1 MKRKS
6 AILLLSVPLIAAIF
20 TSFSTGNKDGVELT
34 ILQNSKM
41 NGNIRAWDLYFRSQ
55 TVKASS
61 YIGSSLDVKIP
72 SLNDT
77 IDNEIYEIDY
87 MREFTEKINESGGVD
102 ICFNLINFEK
112 NIRDKYFIFYN
123 KASIDFDSRTT
134 FVADWYSPFE
144 RKSKRLKDETTKIII
159 QIENDTIYTLT
170 YPDPT
175 GGITPEG
182 HTYRFSGDSIDR
194 ITGRSKAIFTVSQIF
209 DLNGRDDW
217 TERLYYLET
226 PWNNNIAER
235 LCYKHPVINKITLG
249 KETLE
254 RIREKA
260 IRAQKRVLI
269 EKKDSIY
276 AKYTSFG
283 ENWVKHINSI
293 FDHLR
298 KRLKPN
304 LDEAF
309 TPDELYLLFELD
321 YFVNELTVH
330 YKDGTS
336 KSIVHI
342 ADYIIGV
349 P

>member
-6 AILLLSVPLIAAIF
+6 AILLLSVPLIAAII
-20 TSFSTGNKDGVELT
+20 TSFSTVNKDGVELT
-34 ILQNSKM
+34 ILENPKM
-41 NGNIRAWDLYFRSQ
+41 YNNIRTWDLYNSKTF
-55 TVKASS
+55 KASS
-61 YIGSSLDVKIP
+61 YIGYSLDTKMP
-72 SLNDT
+72 SLKDT
-77 IDNEIYEIDY
+77 IETDICEIDY
-87 MREFTEKINESGGVD
+87 IREFNEVINDRGGVN
-102 ICFNLINFEK
+102 ICFNLINIQK
-112 NIRDKYFIFYN
+112 NIRDSNYIFYN
-123 KASIDFDSRTT
+123 KASIDYDSKTA
-134 FVADWYSPFE
+134 FVADWYSPFN
-144 RKSKRLKDETTKIII
+144 RKSKRLKDETTLVTV
-159 QIENDTIYTLT
+159 QIENDTIYTMT
-170 YPDPT
+170 HSDPT
-175 GGITPEG
+175 GGTTPEG

-217 TERLYYLET
+217 TEILYYLET
-226 PWNNNIAER
+226 PWNNNISES
-235 LCYKHPVINKITLG
+235 LCYKHPVIDKITLS

-276 AKYTSFG
+276 AKYASFG

-304 LDEAF
+304 LDEAL
-309 TPDELYLLFELD
+309 TPNELYLLFELD

-336 KSIVHI
+336 KNIVHI
-342 ADYIIGV
+342 ADYIISV